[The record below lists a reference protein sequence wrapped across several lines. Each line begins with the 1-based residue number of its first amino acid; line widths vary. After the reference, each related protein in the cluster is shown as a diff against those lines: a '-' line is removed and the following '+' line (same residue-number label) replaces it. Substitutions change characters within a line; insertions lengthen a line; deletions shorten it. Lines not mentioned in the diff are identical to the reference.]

1 MKRFLLIFL
10 ILYHFPVAGQNE
22 ADRSSNG
29 VVFNPRTELL
39 EVVSIIEF
47 NNNLG
52 KDTIFQRAI
61 KWFDSKYKK
70 YNEEKYDTRLC
81 YRNQYDS
88 VELKIIGRYADV
100 YPLGRKPNK
109 KLLLMSSTIEIQ
121 IRDNRARII
130 LTSYILPD
138 FQFVTLEEMAL
149 DQDRSFRRQFRRLD
163 QNINTKA
170 DALINN
176 LHYWIEN
183 FEELTQQ
190 HLRW

>member
-1 MKRFLLIFL
+1 MKRFLLIIL
-10 ILYHFPVAGQNE
+10 ICYHFPVAGQID
-22 ADRSSNG
+22 ADRGSNG

-47 NNNLG
+47 NNID

-70 YNEEKYDTRLC
+70 YNDKKFDNRLC
-81 YRNQYDS
+81 YRNPYDS
-88 VELKIIGRYADV
+88 VELKIIGRYADL

-109 KLLLMSSTIEIQ
+109 KLLLISCTVEIQ

-130 LTSYILPD
+130 LTSYMLPD

-163 QNINTKA
+163 KNINEKA
-170 DALINN
+170 DALIEN
-176 LHYWIEN
+176 LHNWIEN
-183 FEELTQQ
+183 FEPLTRQ
-190 HLRW
+190 HLHW

>member
-10 ILYHFPVAGQNE
+10 ILYHFPVAGQNDP
-22 ADRSSNG
+22 DRSSNG

-47 NNNLG
+47 NNLD

-70 YNEEKYDTRLC
+70 YNTEKFDNRLC
-81 YRNQYDS
+81 YRNQFDS
-88 VELKIIGRYADV
+88 VEFKIIGRYSDV

-109 KLLLMSSTIEIQ
+109 KLLLMSCTVEIQ
-121 IRDNRARII
+121 IKDNRARII
-130 LTSYILPD
+130 LTSYLLPD

-149 DQDRSFRRQFRRLD
+149 DQELSFRRQFRRLD
-163 QNINTKA
+163 QNISTKA
-170 DALINN
+170 DALFNN

-183 FEELTQQ
+183 FEIITQE
-190 HLRW
+190 HLHW